1 MHLILSFRPS
11 SKRFQMANINT
22 LVPRQRGGMAAMS
35 SAPLF
40 LANTMLTSKLQDDD
54 VRYAEPVK
62 NKNRDY
68 E

>member
-1 MHLILSFRPS
+1 
-11 SKRFQMANINT
+11 
-22 LVPRQRGGMAAMS
+22 MS

-40 LANTMLTSKLQDDD
+40 LANTMLTSKLRDDD
-54 VRYAEPVK
+54 VIYAEPVE